1 MSAIKCISGIVTRII
16 IFALHN
22 GILYLYQLTDLQ
34 YLLFKKCL
42 VVYSIE
48 AVTHFILEFL
58 YIYLLY
64 LNNMKM
70 VYGTNAFYYALLIL
84 TDWVVV
90 RNDWDLS
97 ALLCCTAVCNV
108 AYSILTFTISDFRKT
123 KSSYSMT
130 RALDLAK
137 HGFDIMF
144 DRVTGKV
151 ATLFFQCFASKLGTE
166 TFAIHGVCY
175 AVSVLMESYT
185 NGLYTFTVNRLNKV
199 RRVAGKYKSH
209 LWIIK
214 HYGSLVLLLVAVSII
229 QSLFLLHG
237 SVSVASCIPFYLLF
251 VCILFP

>member
-90 RNDWDLS
+90 RN
-97 ALLCCTAVCNV
+97 
-108 AYSILTFTISDFRKT
+108 
-123 KSSYSMT
+123 
-130 RALDLAK
+130 
-137 HGFDIMF
+137 G
-144 DRVTGKV
+144 
-151 ATLFFQCFASKLGTE
+151 
-166 TFAIHGVCY
+166 
-175 AVSVLMESYT
+175 
-185 NGLYTFTVNRLNKV
+185 
-199 RRVAGKYKSH
+199 
-209 LWIIK
+209 
-214 HYGSLVLLLVAVSII
+214 
-229 QSLFLLHG
+229 
-237 SVSVASCIPFYLLF
+237 
-251 VCILFP
+251 